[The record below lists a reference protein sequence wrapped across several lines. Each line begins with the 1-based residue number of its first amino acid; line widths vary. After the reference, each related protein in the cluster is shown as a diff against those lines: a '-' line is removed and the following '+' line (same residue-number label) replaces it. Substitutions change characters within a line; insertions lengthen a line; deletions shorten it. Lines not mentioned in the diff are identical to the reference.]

1 MSASATTA
9 AKKRR
14 ANNGSNPMFKSP
26 SSSEMTSKQNASF
39 APSLSENSTAANNIQ
54 RPMTLQQVITVFDNR
69 LLTLEKSLLNNET
82 SDEQTS
88 LSPTTTTTTVKSDI
102 DREYIEKMHQDFHD
116 SLSEQVSEFDHRYQ
130 LLAKEVVDLKHIV
143 LKLQSY
149 TLDVNKALIEERV
162 QILTTD
168 DDNETLQIQPDDIL
182 DLHGD
187 LESMQQSMGAHGS
200 VSEALD
206 KEENDDT
213 QDLDENKSSS
223 ITANENIQ
231 TEIIETENSTSSFDP
246 KEVILS
252 RKETR
257 DNKEE
262 VEKQEADD
270 LAENVVSISE

>member
-270 LAENVVSISE
+270 LAENVVSITE

>member
-88 LSPTTTTTTVKSDI
+88 LSSTTTTTTVKSDI

-187 LESMQQSMGAHGS
+187 LQSMQQSMGAHGS

-206 KEENDDT
+206 KEKNNDT
-213 QDLDENKSSS
+213 QDLDENESSS

-231 TEIIETENSTSSFDP
+231 TEIVETENNTSSFDP